1 MSLGSVLTKCSPWA
15 SPPQLRPWARTSKE
29 PSSARERPPPR
40 GLFLLP
46 TAALDGPRRYRRRPR
61 SSPMTLPDPTGDA
74 VRFSALRS
82 SAEISVGAANP
93 HRGSS
98 RAKGLRR
105 QRLLQA
111 KLSRNSNQI
120 ARGRICRFE
129 SYMPSQAVVSNSG
142 AQQVGRDDPSLAG
155 DPGLP
160 RFCGARRRSGAR
172 MSESAARPR
181 IQCNFSQRVG
191 VVVRCCS
198 R

>member
-1 MSLGSVLTKCSPWA
+1 VSLGSVLTKCSPWA
-15 SPPQLRPWARTSKE
+15 SPPQLGPWARTSKE

-120 ARGRICRFE
+120 ARGRIRRFE
-129 SYMPSQAVVSNSG
+129 SYMPSHAVVAEQHHELAASDETCHLIPP
-142 AQQVGRDDPSLAG
+142 AGRLWPNDSTVDAHERPSLG
-155 DPGLP
+155 SSPHRLPGLFSP
-160 RFCGARRRSGAR
+160 HAAA
-172 MSESAARPR
+172 SA
-181 IQCNFSQRVG
+181 
-191 VVVRCCS
+191 
-198 R
+198 